1 MDGYT
6 SSIICYHCKKE
17 CHTKGC
23 LQIGRRR
30 VTTLTNHLDLV
41 NSLVLIIVY
50 VYETTPVEDGTER
63 VLEEVR
69 FVLNLLEVQY
79 YIPW

>member
-1 MDGYT
+1 
-6 SSIICYHCKKE
+6 
-17 CHTKGC
+17 
-23 LQIGRRR
+23 
-30 VTTLTNHLDLV
+30 
-41 NSLVLIIVY
+41 